1 MATWFTEWWSSLTQL
16 NQMFFAAAA
25 FFSIF
30 FLWQL
35 LAALMGLGG
44 EEVDVGEADVGDLDV
59 GEADVGDLD
68 VGDVDE
74 FEPGAEAE
82 AAESMASFKLLSIR
96 SIISFFTLFTW
107 GGALYL
113 YWGTSPSSA
122 MGYSVLWGLAGMC
135 SVALIFWGMRK
146 LTKAGTSDLRTCVGK
161 PGTVYLDIPGDGM
174 GEVRVTVSGV
184 VSYVKARS
192 ADGKELK
199 AGTPI
204 RVVRRLDQTTVEVVP
219 VDEKE
224 E

>member
-1 MATWFTEWWSSLTQL
+1 MPEWFSNWWNSLTPL
-16 NQMFFAAAA
+16 NQTFYGAAGFFG
-25 FFSIF
+25 IL

-35 LAALMGLGG
+35 VAALIGMS
-44 EEVDVGEADVGDLDV
+44 GEADVGEVDF
-59 GEADVGDLD
+59 
-68 VGDVDE
+68 GDVHDVDYDA
-74 FEPGAEAE
+74 GAE
-82 AAESMASFKLLSIR
+82 AAESIASFKVLSIR

-113 YWGTSPSSA
+113 NWGYPRQTA
-122 MGYSVLWGLAGMC
+122 ITYSVLWGLAGMF
-135 SVALIFWGMRK
+135 SVALIFWGLRK
-146 LTKAGTSDLRTCVGK
+146 LTKAGTSDLRTCIGK
-161 PGTVYLDIPGDGM
+161 PGTVYLDIPEDGM

-219 VDEKE
+219 VE
-224 E
+224 EEE